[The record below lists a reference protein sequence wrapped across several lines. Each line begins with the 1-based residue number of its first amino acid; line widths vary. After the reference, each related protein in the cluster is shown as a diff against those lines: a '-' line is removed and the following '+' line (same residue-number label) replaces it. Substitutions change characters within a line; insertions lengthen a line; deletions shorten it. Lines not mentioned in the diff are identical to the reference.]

1 MSNLPNSPHERVHGL
16 LISDKAALRLHR
28 ELTVALANGDAET
41 ASDCASALA
50 KRMQKF
56 SAAQEQP
63 EHESSQ
69 TTEVSDAPPAPTAST
84 MELLIEKA
92 AAPQLSGSTTGT
104 SDGSESAAASE
115 INAVTILSTD
125 FESENEDDLLD
136 IKILDEYLK
145 KENEAW
151 KEQKRAVANRILV
164 VAKELGIT
172 PEVVHGSETEQ
183 MKDETFRPLRHVNL
197 VIRAEMSRL
206 DPEVEASVRTA
217 AEAIKLRLEEKQQ
230 LVSQSGEQGSE
241 EQIVQE
247 HQFVGQVAFLELVAA
262 KSHMKY
268 SLGLHKDLEAA
279 LGQELAQKFVSC
291 AVSNLNSS
299 EKSDDV
305 AIIRRVVLP
314 YTAMIKLCLWY
325 RADMR
330 PETTF

>member
-1 MSNLPNSPHERVHGL
+1 
-16 LISDKAALRLHR
+16 
-28 ELTVALANGDAET
+28 
-41 ASDCASALA
+41 
-50 KRMQKF
+50 MQKF

-115 INAVTILSTD
+115 INAPPFWRDPKALTVTILSTD